1 MPSRI
6 ELINNSYVQRLQ
18 VLRNGEPVS
27 EYSSIKRYMD
37 QPFCDWC
44 DKIFD
49 VIYEEYNNEP
59 FFLHFSSRREE
70 LQIME
75 VLSQKYSYC
84 LQYSSSPT
92 ENTDSLQKRMTAL
105 SSILKHSLVYTRIF
119 KHSALFIL
127 PESMRELEAELRTM
141 TVKNSFCQI
150 ETDVKFY
157 KDARIDNNFVGTIF
171 LLVDEENNVEDVMSR
186 LNLNRDF
193 GIQFSR
199 SVKSS
204 FVSKS
209 GNMFIYRTNENELFQ
224 TIFDCLMLRP
234 LLEIFRSCI
243 AELPSEIANR
253 NVTDLEKLQS
263 ISAKIIPIVES
274 NVIEL
279 GRSIRIRFESDMP
292 DYRINVSQLNFVYSE
307 KDVIKCNG
315 LVIEGLREGTSSM
328 YIYRQGENDPFS
340 GLEFRVIKRNRITD
354 LFLEHSDIVIGEGD
368 KFRLGLKYEPID
380 ADNVDKITWQS
391 DSPEIAKIDLHGNV
405 QGIKRGTCVIRCFAE
420 QVSSS
425 CRCVVKPHLKKIVPS
440 ESEIDIIRGNSEAI
454 YIRLSPEN
462 CIDDEI
468 VFSSMDMRVANVIGR
483 RVQAVD
489 FGTTKIVIQNRN
501 ETVRADVIVNVVSER
516 EYRKRQKRKLKE
528 QSSSG
533 GSKGWIARLLGWDI

>member
-127 PESMRELEAELRTM
+127 PESMRGLEAELRTM

-368 KFRLGLKYEPID
+368 KFRLGLKYEPLD
-380 ADNVDKITWQS
+380 ADNIDKITWQS
-391 DSPEIAKIDLHGNV
+391 DSPEIVKIDLHGNV